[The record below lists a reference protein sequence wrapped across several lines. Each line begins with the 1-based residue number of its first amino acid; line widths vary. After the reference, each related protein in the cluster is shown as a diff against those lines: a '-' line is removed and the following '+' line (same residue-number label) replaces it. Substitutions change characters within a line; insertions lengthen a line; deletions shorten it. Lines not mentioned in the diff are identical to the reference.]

1 MRSTEITPDKDG
13 EQVTLAGWVH
23 EVRDLGGLVFIVLR
37 DREGFIQITLPKK
50 AVEREVFNRAR
61 KISRESVIKVEG
73 IVKREDKAPNGFE
86 IIPKT
91 IEVLNGSSA
100 PLPLEVTEK
109 VPAELDTRLDN
120 RFMDLRR
127 PKVSA
132 IFRIKSQVVRS
143 IREFLYEEGFIEVQT
158 PKIVSTA
165 TEGGTELFPISY
177 FEREAFL
184 NQSPQLYK
192 QILMS
197 AGFEKVLEIGPIFRA
212 EEHNTTRHLNE
223 ATSVDIEM
231 SFTDHEGVM
240 KLLERLVAKVYADII
255 EKCDKFLKILEIKLE
270 VPEVPFPRISYSS
283 AIEIASKSQEIPW
296 GEDLDLQAL
305 KTIGAEIGGFYF
317 ITEWPTKIKPFY
329 VMPFEDEKI
338 SKSFDLMHGYIELAS
353 GAQRE
358 HRYEKLVE
366 AIKAKGLHPES
377 FEFYL
382 KAFRYGMP
390 PHAGWGLGLERF
402 VMAML
407 DLGNIREAMIFPR
420 DRVRLS
426 P

>member
-1 MRSTEITPDKDG
+1 MRSTEITPEKDG
-13 EQVTLAGWVH
+13 EQVVVAGWVH

-50 AVEREVFNRAR
+50 VVDPETFRKAR
-61 KISRESVIKVEG
+61 KVSRESVIMVEG
-73 IVKREDKAPNGFE
+73 TVKKEDKAPNGFE
-86 IIPKT
+86 IIPKKFE
-91 IEVLNGSSA
+91 ILNESSA

-127 PKVSA
+127 PKIQA
-132 IFRIKSQVVRS
+132 IFRIKSQIVKS
-143 IREFLYEEGFIEVQT
+143 IRDFLYSEGFIEVQT

-177 FEREAFL
+177 FEKEAFL

-197 AGFEKVLEIGPIFRA
+197 AGFERVLEIGPIFRA

-240 KLLERLVAKVYADII
+240 KLLERLVAKVYEDVIQNC
-255 EKCDKFLKILEIKLE
+255 EKFLNILELKLE
-270 VPEVPFPRISYSS
+270 VPEIPFPRITYTS
-283 AIEIASKSQEIPW
+283 AIEIARKSQEIPW

-305 KTIGAEIGGFYF
+305 KMIGAELGGFYF

-338 SKSFDLMHGYIELAS
+338 CKSFDLMYGYIELAS

-358 HRYEKLVE
+358 HRYQKLVE
-366 AIKAKGLHPES
+366 SIKAKGLQPES

-382 KAFRYGMP
+382 KAFRYGIP

-407 DLGNIREAMIFPR
+407 NLSNIREAMLFPR
-420 DRVRLS
+420 DRTRVS

>member
-1 MRSTEITPDKDG
+1 MRSSAITPEMDG
-13 EQVTLAGWVH
+13 LQVTLAGWVH
-23 EVRDLGGLVFIVLR
+23 EIRDLGGLVFIVLR
-37 DREGFIQITLPKK
+37 DIEGFIQITLPKK
-50 AVEREVFNRAR
+50 VVDAEMFKKAK
-61 KISRESVIKVEG
+61 KINRESVIKVEG
-73 IVKREDKAPNGFE
+73 VVKKEEKAPNGFE
-86 IIPKT
+86 IIPKSLE
-91 IEVLNGSSA
+91 ILSESQA

-109 VPAELDTRLDN
+109 VPADLDTRLDN

-127 PKVSA
+127 PKVSS
-132 IFRIKSQVVRS
+132 IFKIKSEVVEI
-143 IREFLYEEGFIEVQT
+143 IREFLYEDGFIEVHT

-197 AGFEKVLEIGPIFRA
+197 AGLEKVFEIGPIFRA

-240 KLLERLVAKVYADII
+240 RLLETLIAKVYENVARRC
-255 EKCDKFLKILEIKLE
+255 EKELRVLEVKLE
-270 VPEVPFPRISYSS
+270 VPETPFQKITYTE
-283 AIEIASKSQEIPW
+283 AIELLGNQIPW

-305 KTIGAEIGGFYF
+305 KMLATKVEGLYF
-317 ITEWPTKIKPFY
+317 ITDWPTKIKPFY
-329 VMPFEDEKI
+329 VMAYEDVRI

-358 HRYEKLVE
+358 HRYEKLVQNM
-366 AIKAKGLHPES
+366 KAKGLSVES

-390 PHAGWGLGLERF
+390 PHAGWGLGLERLI
-402 VMAML
+402 MAML
-407 DLGNIREAMIFPR
+407 GLNNIREAMLFPR
-420 DRVRLS
+420 DRTRVI

>member
-1 MRSTEITPDKDG
+1 MRSAEISPEMDG
-13 EQVTLAGWVH
+13 KKVTVFGWVH

-37 DREGFIQITLPKK
+37 DREGFIQVTLPKK
-50 AVEREVFNRAR
+50 IIDPETFKKAK
-61 KISRESVIKVEG
+61 KISRESVLRVEG
-73 IVKREDKAPNGFE
+73 TVKKEEKAPNGFE
-86 IIPKT
+86 IIPEV
-91 IEVLNGSSA
+91 IEVLNESQA

-109 VPAELDTRLDN
+109 VPADLDTRLEN

-127 PKVSA
+127 PKIFA
-132 IFRIKSQVVRS
+132 IFRIKSEITKS
-143 IREFLYEEGFIEVQT
+143 IRDFLNREGFIEVQT

-165 TEGGTELFPISY
+165 TEGGTELFPVSY

-197 AGFEKVLEIGPIFRA
+197 AGFEKVFEIGPIFRA

-231 SFTDHEGVM
+231 SFADHEDVM
-240 KLLERLVAKVYADII
+240 KILERLIAKVYGDVL
-255 EKCDKFLKILEIKLE
+255 ENCERQLEILDVKLE
-270 VPEVPFPRISYSS
+270 VPEIPFERITYDE
-283 AIEIASKSQEIPW
+283 ALEMLDDQIPW

-305 KTIGAEIGGFYF
+305 KTIGSKIEGHYF
-317 ITEWPTKIKPFY
+317 ITNWPIKIKPFY
-329 VMPFEDEKI
+329 VMALDEKL

-366 AIKAKGLHPES
+366 NIKSKGLHPAS

-390 PHAGWGLGLERF
+390 PHSGWGLGLERL
-402 VMAML
+402 VMSIL
-407 DLGNIREAMIFPR
+407 NLNNIREAMLFPR
-420 DRVRLS
+420 DRTRLV

>member
-1 MRSTEITPDKDG
+1 MRSTEIKPEMDG
-13 EQVTLAGWVH
+13 ERVIIAGWVH
-23 EVRDLGGLVFIVLR
+23 EVRDLGGLVFIVIR
-37 DREGFIQITLPKK
+37 DRDGFIQITLPKK
-50 AVEREVFNRAR
+50 TVNLEMFKKAK

-86 IIPKT
+86 IIPD
-91 IEVLNGSSA
+91 IFEILSESHS

-109 VPAELDTRLDN
+109 VPADLETRLDN

-127 PKVSA
+127 PKVSS
-132 IFRIKSQVVRS
+132 IFRIKSQISKS
-143 IREFLYEEGFIEVQT
+143 IRDFLSNRGFIEVHT

-197 AGFEKVLEIGPIFRA
+197 AGLEKVFEIGPIFRA

-231 SFTDHEGVM
+231 SFVDHEGVM
-240 KLLERLVAKVYADII
+240 EILEEMVKKVYGNVI
-255 EKCDKFLKILEIKLE
+255 EKCEKQLKTLEIELEVPKTPFKRITYTEAIKILENK
-270 VPEVPFPRISYSS
+270 
-283 AIEIASKSQEIPW
+283 IPW

-305 KTIGAEIGGFYF
+305 KTIGNEIGGFYF

-329 VMPFEDEKI
+329 VMPFEDDRI
-338 SKSFDLMHGYIELAS
+338 CKSFDLMYGYIEIAS

-358 HRYEKLVE
+358 HRYEKLLE
-366 AIKAKGLHPES
+366 NIKRRNLYPES

-382 KAFRYGMP
+382 KAFRYGIP
-390 PHAGWGLGLERF
+390 PHAGWGLGLERLI
-402 VMAML
+402 MAML
-407 DLGNIREAMIFPR
+407 GLSNIREAMLFPR
-420 DRVRLS
+420 DRTRLV

>member
-1 MRSTEITPDKDG
+1 MRSAEISPEMDG
-13 EQVTLAGWVH
+13 KKVTVFGWVH

-37 DREGFIQITLPKK
+37 DREGFIQVTLPKK
-50 AVEREVFNRAR
+50 IIDPETFKKAK
-61 KISRESVIKVEG
+61 KISRESVLRVEG
-73 IVKREDKAPNGFE
+73 TVKKEEKAPNGFE
-86 IIPKT
+86 IIPEV
-91 IEVLNGSSA
+91 IDVLNVSQA

-109 VPAELDTRLDN
+109 VPADLDTRLEN

-127 PKVSA
+127 PKIFA
-132 IFRIKSQVVRS
+132 IFRIKSEITKS
-143 IREFLYEEGFIEVQT
+143 IRDFLNREGFIEVQT

-165 TEGGTELFPISY
+165 TEGGTELFPVSY

-197 AGFEKVLEIGPIFRA
+197 AGFEKVFEIGPIFRA

-223 ATSVDIEM
+223 ATSVDIEV
-231 SFTDHEGVM
+231 SFADHEDVM
-240 KLLERLVAKVYADII
+240 KILERLIAKVYCDVLENC
-255 EKCDKFLKILEIKLE
+255 EKQLEILDVKLE
-270 VPEVPFPRISYSS
+270 VPEIPFERITYDE
-283 AIEIASKSQEIPW
+283 ALEMLGDQIPW

-305 KTIGAEIGGFYF
+305 KTIGSKIESHYF
-317 ITEWPTKIKPFY
+317 ITNWPIKIKPFY
-329 VMPFEDEKI
+329 VMALDEKL

-366 AIKAKGLHPES
+366 NIKSKGLHPES

-390 PHAGWGLGLERF
+390 PHSGWGLGLERL
-402 VMAML
+402 VMSML
-407 DLGNIREAMIFPR
+407 NLNNIREAMLFPR
-420 DRVRLS
+420 DRTRLV

>member
-1 MRSTEITPDKDG
+1 MRSTQITPEKDG
-13 EQVTLAGWVH
+13 EKVTVAGWAH
-23 EVRDLGGLVFIVLR
+23 EIRDLGGLVFIVLR
-37 DREGFIQITLPKK
+37 DREGFIQLTLPKK
-50 AVEREVFNRAR
+50 IVDPQVFKKAR
-61 KISRESVIKVEG
+61 KISRESVIMVEG
-73 IVKREDKAPNGFE
+73 VVKREDKAPNGFE
-86 IIPKT
+86 IIPEK
-91 IEVLNGSSA
+91 IEVLNESSA

-109 VPAELDTRLDN
+109 VPAELDTRLEN

-127 PKVSA
+127 PKVQA
-132 IFRIKSQVVRS
+132 IFRIKSQIVKS
-143 IREFLYEEGFIEVQT
+143 IRDFLYNEGFIEVQT

-177 FEREAFL
+177 FEKEAFL

-192 QILMS
+192 QILMA

-240 KLLERLVAKVYADII
+240 KLLEKLVARVCEEIL
-255 EKCDKFLKILEIKLE
+255 EKCDKFLKILELKLN
-270 VPEVPFPRISYSS
+270 VPEIPFPRITYSE
-283 AIEIASKSQEIPW
+283 AIEIASKNQQISW

-305 KTIGAEIGGFYF
+305 KAVGAEVGGFYF

-329 VMPFEDEKI
+329 VMPFEDERI
-338 SKSFDLMHGYIELAS
+338 CKSFDLMHGYIELAS

-358 HRYEKLVE
+358 HRYERLVE
-366 AIKAKGLHPES
+366 SIRAKGLQPES

-407 DLGNIREAMIFPR
+407 NLGNIREAMLFPR